1 MTNSIIQRDAS
12 YMHRDIDKD
21 KSHVSK
27 KEERKTKVGDL
38 IVRNNNLY
46 KVVGIKKDKNGERI
60 FHLRAM

>member
-1 MTNSIIQRDAS
+1 MPQSIVSRDAK
-12 YMHRDIDKD
+12 YMNGNIDKN

-46 KVVGIKKDKNGERI
+46 KVVGIKTDKNGERI
-60 FHLRAM
+60 LHLRAM